1 MCDLFRRSE
10 VKLKVWYALIALYV
24 AEWPQYAH
32 RDRGGDLY
40 IQNMRQRAQN
50 FKVPACATLP
60 VQMRFGEELNCGT
73 NVVFLEGVSRS
84 TNDVKVLATG
94 ATSATFLPSLTG
106 AQTQYS
112 SQLFISVQLLA
123 AGSSCTGYS
132 QP

>member
-10 VKLKVWYALIALYV
+10 VKLKVWYALITLYV

-73 NVVFLEGVSRS
+73 NAVFLEGVS
-84 TNDVKVLATG
+84 TNTYEM
-94 ATSATFLPSLTG
+94 TSACSSGLAGPHFLARGNGTAVLIRMIM
-106 AQTQYS
+106 AN
-112 SQLFISVQLLA
+112 
-123 AGSSCTGYS
+123 
-132 QP
+132 